1 MWTRN
6 EYSPTFKKVFELSD
20 RGEQQ
25 ELIAIDPRAAQKIQS
40 ELMSGESIYWVG
52 VPDSRVII
60 HSDDWTV
67 IPFSLLWTGFFVF
80 WEGQALGFWQDTARR
95 GGTNMF
101 MVLWGIPFLI
111 MGNYIVWGRFL
122 HDAWLKRRTYY
133 GVTNR
138 RLLVLQEGWKR
149 KTSTTFL
156 EEIPQIEREGA
167 SIGTLWFGTK
177 YPVIVP
183 RGQKS
188 RNMSRFS
195 LGDVPV
201 FADIA
206 DVDSVHRLIMDLRA
220 KITPRPI
227 SSPVLTYSTRA

>member
-1 MWTRN
+1 VDTKIILT
-6 EYSPTFKKVFELSD
+6 YIQKSVELSD
-20 RGEQQ
+20 GGEQLK
-25 ELIAIDPRAAQKIQS
+25 LIAIDPRAAQKIQS
-40 ELMSGESIYWVG
+40 ELMSGESIYWAG
-52 VPDSRVII
+52 MPNPRVVL
-60 HSDDWTV
+60 HSDDWAM
-67 IPFSLLWTGFFVF
+67 IPFSLVWTGFFIF
-80 WEGQALGFWQDTARR
+80 WEADALGYWRDKSHQV
-95 GGTNMF
+95 GTHVF
-101 MVLWGIPFLI
+101 MVLWGIPFLV

-138 RLLVLQEGWKR
+138 RLLVLQEGWHR

-156 EEIPQIEREGA
+156 VEIPQIEREGA

-188 RNMSRFS
+188 RAMSRFS

-206 DVDSVHRLIMDLRA
+206 DVDTVHRLIMDLRA
-220 KITPRPI
+220 KIDPRP
-227 SSPVLTYSTRA
+227 SSKPALTYSTRR